1 MNHRDEPANSLE
13 RMQIAREARARQKLE
28 EELQTIVQQIVDKAT
43 MTCKSQ
49 DQETEKIEETK
60 KIEETE
66 ETEETEEIEEIQLLK
81 KYRVKNCKEV
91 HFYDEV
97 IDMMIPISDFIEGSY
112 ITDHRVCHTI
122 NFLINKAREYPNV
135 KRKCLLCARKATRG
149 LVTCGRCYLDKNE
162 KVSALYLEN
171 IDK

>member
-28 EELQTIVQQIVDKAT
+28 KELQTIVQQVVDKAT

-49 DQETEKIEETK
+49 DQETEKNEETQE
-60 KIEETE
+60 I
-66 ETEETEEIEEIQLLK
+66 EEIEEIQLLK

-91 HFYDEV
+91 HFYDEA
-97 IDMMIPISDFIEGSY
+97 IDMMIPISDFIEGSF
-112 ITDHRVCHTI
+112 ITDYRVCHTI
-122 NFLINKAREYPNV
+122 NFLINKAREYPNIR
-135 KRKCLLCARKATRG
+135 RKCLLCARKATHG
-149 LVTCGRCYLDKNE
+149 FVTCGRCYLNKNE
-162 KVSALYLEN
+162 QVSALYLEN

>member
-28 EELQTIVQQIVDKAT
+28 KELQTIVQQIVDKAT
-43 MTCKSQ
+43 ETCNSQ
-49 DQETEKIEETK
+49 DQEIK
-60 KIEETE
+60 
-66 ETEETEEIEEIQLLK
+66 ETEEIEEIQLLK

-91 HFYDEV
+91 HFYDEA
-97 IDMMIPISDFIEGSY
+97 IDMMIPISDFIEGSF
-112 ITDHRVCHTI
+112 ITDYRVCHTI

-135 KRKCLLCARKATRG
+135 KRNCLLCARKATRG

-162 KVSALYLEN
+162 QVSALYLEN